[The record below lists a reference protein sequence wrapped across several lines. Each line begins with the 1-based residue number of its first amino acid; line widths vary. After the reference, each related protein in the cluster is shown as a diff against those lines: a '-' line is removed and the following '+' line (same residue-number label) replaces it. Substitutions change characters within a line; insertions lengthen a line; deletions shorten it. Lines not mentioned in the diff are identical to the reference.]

1 MTEQELRE
9 KIVEVISQK
18 QTYGITEEFKTEDLG
33 HGGWQAWTETTKV
46 NNAEIAD
53 ALIVAG
59 LTFEPMTFR
68 TVENKPHAYTAA
80 ELANWKED
88 QDRIAKL
95 LHRAEV
101 AERALLLAC
110 ANVVKDEKDDVDI
123 ELLVRVV
130 YDKYLKQAEQ
140 LAEERKDE
148 QS

>member
-1 MTEQELRE
+1 MAEQELRE

-68 TVENKPHAYTAA
+68 IVENKPYSYTAG

-101 AERALLLAC
+101 AEKAFDDLA
-110 ANVVKDEKDDVDI
+110 DEIYQHDVRPI
-123 ELLVRVV
+123 C
-130 YDKYLKQAEQ
+130 DKEFFKQARFEQ
-140 LAEERKDE
+140 AERELAEERKDE
-148 QS
+148 ER

>member
-1 MTEQELRE
+1 MTEQKLRE

-68 TVENKPHAYTAA
+68 IVENKPYSYTAG

-101 AERALLLAC
+101 AERALRIADELGELCGRKEDYVQQAEKELAEE
-110 ANVVKDEKDDVDI
+110 EKDD
-123 ELLVRVV
+123 
-130 YDKYLKQAEQ
+130 
-140 LAEERKDE
+140 
-148 QS
+148 

>member
-1 MTEQELRE
+1 MTEQKLRE

-68 TVENKPHAYTAA
+68 IVENKPYSYTAG

-101 AERALLLAC
+101 AERALRIA
-110 ANVVKDEKDDVDI
+110 DELG
-123 ELLVRVV
+123 ELCGRKEDYVQ
-130 YDKYLKQAEQ
+130 QAEKE
-140 LAEERKDE
+140 LAEEKK
-148 QS
+148 